1 MEKRPRHRPQRR
13 YLEAK
18 RQIFICEVKACIHC
32 GAELK
37 VRRNWHMRKTIQ
49 TLKGPLFV
57 AGRATMCTNA
67 ECTHCGTRYY
77 AGQVLKLSLPS
88 STYGLDVLAYIGW
101 RHEHDQRQLVE
112 IQRELNQ
119 KGIEINERNVGK
131 LYRQYLALLG
141 ASSEAIRKKLD
152 VIIEKHGGLIFGVDA
167 LQPEGHGSLL
177 YVLYEILSGMV
188 VSAIQLE
195 PPNEQDLTEWL
206 KTYQSYPVLAS
217 VSDGEER
224 IIAALRAV
232 WPSAP
237 RQRCQEHFLGNLA
250 DEVFPNDT
258 ELRKQMRVDL
268 GGLPKIDDF
277 PDDCSFFESN
287 WYCRSR

>member
-1 MEKRPRHRPQRR
+1 MEKRPRHRPTRT
-13 YLEAK
+13 YPEAK
-18 RQIFICEVKACIHC
+18 RQIITSELKVCPHC
-32 GAELK
+32 GADLK
-37 VRRNWHMRKTIQ
+37 LRPNWHAQKTIQ
-49 TLKGPLFV
+49 TMKGPLFL
-57 AGRATMCTNA
+57 AGRAKMCINE
-67 ECTHCGTRYY
+67 ECSHCGTRYY
-77 AGQVLKLSLPS
+77 ASQVLMLSLPS

-141 ASSEAIRKKLD
+141 ATSEAVQKKLD
-152 VIIEKHGGLIFGVDA
+152 VIVEKHGGLILGVDA

-177 YVLYEILSGMV
+177 YVLYEILSGTV

-195 PPNEQDLTEWL
+195 PPNEKELTEWL

-217 VSDGEER
+217 ISDGEER

-232 WPSAP
+232 WPDAP

-250 DEVFPNDT
+250 DEVLENDT

-268 GGLPKIDDF
+268 GGLPKISDI
-277 PDDCSFFESN
+277 PDNRSFF
-287 WYCRSR
+287 

>member
-1 MEKRPRHRPQRR
+1 MEKRARHRPQRK
-13 YLEAK
+13 YPEAK
-18 RQIFICEVKACIHC
+18 RQIFVSEVNNCAHC

-37 VRRNWHMRKTIQ
+37 LRPNWHVRKTIQ
-49 TLKGPLFV
+49 TMKGPQFL
-57 AGRATMCTNA
+57 AGRAKVCVNA
-67 ECTHCGTRYY
+67 KCRHAGTRYY
-77 AGQVLKLSLPS
+77 ASQVLLFSLPK

-141 ASSEAIRKKLD
+141 ATSEVVGKKLEAI
-152 VIIEKHGGLIFGVDA
+152 VEKQGGLIFGVDA

-177 YVLYEILSGMV
+177 YVLYEILSGTV
-188 VSAIQLE
+188 VSALQVE
-195 PPNEQDLTEWL
+195 APNEKDLTDWL
-206 KTYQSYPVLAS
+206 KAYQNYPVLANI
-217 VSDGEER
+217 SDGEER

-232 WPSAP
+232 WPNAP

-250 DEVFPNDT
+250 DEVLGHDT
-258 ELRKQMRVDL
+258 ELRKQMRADL
-268 GGLPKIDDF
+268 GGLPKVADF
-277 PDDCSFFESN
+277 PDASTSSTTLEALFF
-287 WYCRSR
+287 

>member
-1 MEKRPRHRPQRR
+1 MEKQPRHRPERR
-13 YLEAK
+13 FPEAK
-18 RQIFICEVKACIHC
+18 RQIFTCDVKVCVHC

-37 VRRNWHMRKTIQ
+37 SRPNWHAQKTIQ
-49 TLKGPLFV
+49 TLKGPLFL
-57 AGRATMCTNA
+57 AGRAKVCTNA
-67 ECTHCGTRYY
+67 ECPQYGTRYY
-77 AGQVLKLSLPS
+77 ASQVLLLSLPS

-101 RHEHDQRQLVE
+101 RHEHDQRQFVE

-141 ASSEAIRKKLD
+141 ATSEVKRKKLD
-152 VIIEKHGGLIFGVDA
+152 AIVDKRGGLIFGVDA

-177 YVLYEILSGMV
+177 YVLYEILSGTV

-195 PPNEQDLTEWL
+195 PPNEKDLTDWL
-206 KTYQSYPVLAS
+206 MTYQGYPVLAS

-232 WPSAP
+232 WPNAP

-268 GGLPKIDDF
+268 GGLPKTGNF
-277 PDDCSFFESN
+277 PDDSSFF
-287 WYCRSR
+287 

>member
-1 MEKRPRHRPQRR
+1 MEKRPRHRPERR
-13 YLEAK
+13 YPEAK
-18 RQIFICEVKACIHC
+18 RQIFVSEMKACVHC

-37 VRRNWHMRKTIQ
+37 LRPNWHMRKTVQ
-49 TLKGPLFV
+49 TMDGPLFL
-57 AGRATMCTNA
+57 AGRAKGCTNT
-67 ECTHCGTRYY
+67 ECSHYGTRYY
-77 AGQVLKLSLPS
+77 ASQVWLLSMPDS
-88 STYGLDVLAYIGW
+88 SYGMDVLAYIGW

-119 KGIEINERNVGK
+119 KGIEVNERNVGK

-141 ASSEAIRKKLD
+141 ATSEVIQRKLD
-152 VIIEKHGGLIFGVDA
+152 AIVEKHGGLIFGVDA

-177 YVLYEILSGMV
+177 YVLYEILSGSV

-195 PPNEQDLTEWL
+195 PPNEKDLTDWL
-206 KTYQSYPVLAS
+206 MTYQGYPVLAS

-224 IIAALRAV
+224 IIAALRAI
-232 WPSAP
+232 WPNAP

-250 DEVFPNDT
+250 EEVLEYDT

-268 GGLPKIDDF
+268 GGLPKISDLPADS
-277 PDDCSFFESN
+277 SFF
-287 WYCRSR
+287 

>member
-1 MEKRPRHRPQRR
+1 MQ
-13 YLEAK
+13 
-18 RQIFICEVKACIHC
+18 
-32 GAELK
+32 
-37 VRRNWHMRKTIQ
+37 
-49 TLKGPLFV
+49 GPLFL
-57 AGRATMCTNA
+57 AGRAKVCPNV
-67 ECTHCGTRYY
+67 ECTHGGTRYY
-77 AGQVLKLSLPS
+77 ASQVLLLSLPN

-141 ASSEAIRKKLD
+141 ATSEVIRKKLAAI
-152 VIIEKHGGLIFGVDA
+152 VEKHGGLIFGVDA

-177 YVLYEILSGMV
+177 YVLYEILSGTV

-195 PPNEQDLTEWL
+195 SPNEKELTDWL
-206 KTYQSYPVLAS
+206 MTYQDYPVLAS

-232 WPSAP
+232 WPNAP

-250 DEVFPNDT
+250 DEVLANDT

-268 GGLPKIDDF
+268 GGLPKISDF
-277 PDDCSFFESN
+277 PDDHPPF
-287 WYCRSR
+287 

>member
-1 MEKRPRHRPQRR
+1 MEKRPRHRIERR
-13 YLEAK
+13 YPEAK
-18 RQIFICEVKACIHC
+18 RQIFVSELETCVHC
-32 GAELK
+32 GTELK
-37 VRRNWHMRKTIQ
+37 LRPNWHMRKTIQ
-49 TLKGPLFV
+49 TMQGPLFL
-57 AGRATMCTNA
+57 AGRAKMCTNA
-67 ECTHCGTRYY
+67 ECSHSGTRYY
-77 AGQVLKLSLPS
+77 AGQVLLLSLPD

-101 RHEHDQRQLVE
+101 QHEHDQRQLVE

-119 KGIEINERNVGK
+119 KGIEVNERNVGK

-141 ASSEAIRKKLD
+141 ATSEVKRKKLD
-152 VIIEKHGGLIFGVDA
+152 AIVEKHGGLIFGVDA

-177 YVLYEILSGMV
+177 YVLYEILSGTV

-195 PPNEQDLTEWL
+195 PPNEQALTDWL
-206 KTYQSYPVLAS
+206 KTYQGYPVLAS

-232 WPSAP
+232 WPNAP

-250 DEVFPNDT
+250 DEVLENDT

-268 GGLPKIDDF
+268 GGLPKISDL
-277 PDDCSFFESN
+277 PDDSAFF
-287 WYCRSR
+287 

>member
-1 MEKRPRHRPQRR
+1 MEKRARHRPERS
-13 YLEAK
+13 YPEAK
-18 RQIFICEVKACIHC
+18 RQIFVSALDTCVHC

-37 VRRNWHMRKTIQ
+37 LRPNWHVRKTIQ
-49 TLKGPLFV
+49 TMQGPLFL
-57 AGRATMCTNA
+57 AGRAKVCPNV
-67 ECTHCGTRYY
+67 ECTHGGTRYY
-77 AGQVLKLSLPS
+77 ASQVLLLSLPN

-141 ASSEAIRKKLD
+141 ATSEVIRKKLAAI
-152 VIIEKHGGLIFGVDA
+152 VEKHGGLIFGVDA

-177 YVLYEILSGMV
+177 YVLYEILSGTV

-195 PPNEQDLTEWL
+195 SPNEKELTDWL
-206 KTYQSYPVLAS
+206 MTYQDYPVLAS

-232 WPSAP
+232 WPNAP

-250 DEVFPNDT
+250 DEVLANDT

-268 GGLPKIDDF
+268 GGLPKISDF
-277 PDDCSFFESN
+277 PDDHPPF
-287 WYCRSR
+287 

>member
-1 MEKRPRHRPQRR
+1 MEKRPRHRIERR
-13 YLEAK
+13 YPEAK
-18 RQIFICEVKACIHC
+18 RQIFVSELETCVHC
-32 GAELK
+32 GTELNL
-37 VRRNWHMRKTIQ
+37 RPNWHMRKTIQ
-49 TLKGPLFV
+49 TMQGPLFL
-57 AGRATMCTNA
+57 AGRAKMCTNA
-67 ECTHCGTRYY
+67 ECSHSGTRYY
-77 AGQVLKLSLPS
+77 AGQVLLLSLPD

-101 RHEHDQRQLVE
+101 QHEHDQRQLVE

-119 KGIEINERNVGK
+119 KGIEVNERNVGK

-141 ASSEAIRKKLD
+141 ATSEVKRKKLD
-152 VIIEKHGGLIFGVDA
+152 AIVEKHGGLIFGVDA

-177 YVLYEILSGMV
+177 YVLYEILSGTV

-195 PPNEQDLTEWL
+195 PPNEQALTDWL
-206 KTYQSYPVLAS
+206 KTYQGYPVLAS

-232 WPSAP
+232 WPNAP

-250 DEVFPNDT
+250 DEVLENDT

-268 GGLPKIDDF
+268 GGLPKISDL
-277 PDDCSFFESN
+277 PDDSAFF
-287 WYCRSR
+287 

>member
-1 MEKRPRHRPQRR
+1 MEKRPRHRPERR
-13 YLEAK
+13 YPEAH
-18 RQIFICEVKACIHC
+18 RQIFVSELNVCVHC

-37 VRRNWHMRKTIQ
+37 SRPNWHVRKTIQ
-49 TLKGPLFV
+49 TLKGPRFL
-57 AGRATMCTNA
+57 AGRAKMCTNA
-67 ECTHCGTRYY
+67 ECSHCGTRYY
-77 AGQVLKLSLPS
+77 ASQVLLLSLPS

-141 ASSEAIRKKLD
+141 ATSAAIRKKLD
-152 VIIEKHGGLIFGVDA
+152 VIVEKHGGLIFGVDA

-177 YVLYEILSGMV
+177 YVLYEILSGTV

-195 PPNEQDLTEWL
+195 PPNEKDLTDWL
-206 KTYQSYPVLAS
+206 ETYQKYPVLAS
-217 VSDGEER
+217 ISDGEER
-224 IIAALRAV
+224 ILAALRAV
-232 WPSAP
+232 WPNAP

-250 DEVFPNDT
+250 DEVLENDT

-268 GGLPKIDDF
+268 GGLPKTTDF
-277 PDDCSFFESN
+277 PDDSSFF
-287 WYCRSR
+287 